1 MNGEKKSI
9 KNKFIK
15 ILLIIIMIVLIMFG
29 LIRRNNISEKISS
42 NNLNENTIITD
53 NNNNSSVFTDEQVR
67 VTLSNYLELLA
78 NENCDNLLQW
88 LNENGKLNYD
98 SSKNTI
104 LNDGTVITSIRF
116 SDYKNAMLNYVS
128 ENEFERNWNLTLYFN
143 ENSDG
148 YLTKL
153 QGGGA
158 YCPYTIE
165 SITHNDDLNYI
176 AKTYYSNSYDYPIT
190 KYYKDFSFEIKSY
203 DGNCVIDSIK
213 EVL

>member
-1 MNGEKKSI
+1 MNGENKSS

-176 AKTYYSNSYDYPIT
+176 AKTYYSNSYDYPII

-203 DGNCVIDSIK
+203 NGNCVIDSIK
-213 EVL
+213 EV

>member
-1 MNGEKKSI
+1 MNGEKKSS

-165 SITHNDDLNYI
+165 SITI
-176 AKTYYSNSYDYPIT
+176 
-190 KYYKDFSFEIKSY
+190 
-203 DGNCVIDSIK
+203 
-213 EVL
+213 

>member
-1 MNGEKKSI
+1 MNGEKKSS

-29 LIRRNNISEKISS
+29 LIRKNNISEKISS

-203 DGNCVIDSIK
+203 NGNCVIDSIK
-213 EVL
+213 EV

>member
-1 MNGEKKSI
+1 MNGEKKSS

-15 ILLIIIMIVLIMFG
+15 ILLIIIMLVLIMFG

-203 DGNCVIDSIK
+203 NGNCVIDSIK
-213 EVL
+213 EV

>member
-1 MNGEKKSI
+1 MNGEKKSS

-15 ILLIIIMIVLIMFG
+15 ILLIIIMIVLILFG

-176 AKTYYSNSYDYPIT
+176 AKTYYSNSYDYPII

-203 DGNCVIDSIK
+203 NGNCVIDSIK
-213 EVL
+213 EV

>member
-1 MNGEKKSI
+1 MNGENKSS

-190 KYYKDFSFEIKSY
+190 KYYKDFSFGIKSCN
-203 DGNCVIDSIK
+203 GNCVIDSIK

>member
-1 MNGEKKSI
+1 MNGENKSS

-53 NNNNSSVFTDEQVR
+53 NNNNSLVFTDEQVR

-116 SDYKNAMLNYVS
+116 SNYKNAMLNYVS

-190 KYYKDFSFEIKSY
+190 KYYKDFSFGIKSCN
-203 DGNCVIDSIK
+203 GNCVIDAIK
-213 EVL
+213 EV